1 MTRGDRTRG
10 SERYST
16 TGARGPIH
24 CVDSYALP
32 RSLFVAG
39 LPGGVDS
46 ADDCRCYP
54 VIQTECLVL
63 SQQVF
68 RFVSLERM
76 VLADLPGCGAFF
88 ADSQSLA
95 LD

>member
-63 SQQVF
+63 
-68 RFVSLERM
+68 ERM